1 MLPNKHLMERIQV
14 AAAGGKQGRRR
25 AGITDLY
32 SCANMI
38 VIGGQGTTIHHT
50 GKFYDVNEF
59 VADIGMMP
67 RVPIV
72 GAFIAYDCPN
82 SGEVFL
88 LVAQN
93 YLYI

>member
-1 MLPNKHLMERIQV
+1 M
-14 AAAGGKQGRRR
+14 AAAGDEQG
-25 AGITDLY
+25 GWSMGTTELY
-32 SCANMI
+32 SRANMV